1 MPSTGEWFLLLG
13 PCHLPEMWVLGGP
26 HLTYHRGHPGAA
38 LGAFDVYG
46 GPWVLQDRAASRAPS

>member
-1 MPSTGEWFLLLG
+1 MLG
-13 PCHLPEMWVLGGP
+13 LCHLPEMWVLGDRY
-26 HLTYHRGHPGAA
+26 LLDHRGHPDAA